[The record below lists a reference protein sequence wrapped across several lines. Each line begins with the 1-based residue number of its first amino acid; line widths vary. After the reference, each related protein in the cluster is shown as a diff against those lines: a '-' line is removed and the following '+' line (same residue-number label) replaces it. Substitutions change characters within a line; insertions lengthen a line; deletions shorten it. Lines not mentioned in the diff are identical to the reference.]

1 MKPRKGFW
9 IFNFQFSRETNK
21 EERKKR
27 SLKLKAFLCVCACF
41 RERERERE
49 RDGVVFVIGNSGSG
63 KSDERSSD
71 ESWLDYEHRYM
82 RFRQLTSMVIFSLC
96 VSLVFGRVD
105 FDGWWSLGFLFD
117 RKFGSLDVSLCLYM
131 QFSHIPFFF

>member
-1 MKPRKGFW
+1 MKPRKGIW

-27 SLKLKAFLCVCACF
+27 SLKLKAFFCVCACF
-41 RERERERE
+41 RERERE

-96 VSLVFGRVD
+96 VSVVFGRVD
-105 FDGWWSLGFLFD
+105 FDGWWSLGFLFH

-131 QFSHIPFFF
+131 QFSHIPFF

>member
-9 IFNFQFSRETNK
+9 IFNFLEKQT
-21 EERKKR
+21 RKRR
-27 SLKLKAFLCVCACF
+27 SLKHKAFFCVCACF
-41 RERERERE
+41 RVRE
-49 RDGVVFVIGNSGSG
+49 RDGVVFVIGNSGSR

-105 FDGWWSLGFLFD
+105 FDGWWSLGFLFH

-131 QFSHIPFFF
+131 QFSHIPFFFNVFIFIF